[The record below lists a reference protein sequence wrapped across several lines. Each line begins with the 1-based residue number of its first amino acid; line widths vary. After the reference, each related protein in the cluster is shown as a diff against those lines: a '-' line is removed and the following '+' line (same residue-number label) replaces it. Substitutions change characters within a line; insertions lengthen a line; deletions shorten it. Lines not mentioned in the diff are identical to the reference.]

1 MTEQEQQ
8 LKKYI
13 SGMSKYILE
22 NISDENNQLI
32 INDSETLLN
41 IRNFVNGSVR
51 SLESLEKHLKERG
64 ANLNNSYYYMNLY
77 NKLEQ
82 VYSKVKDGLAG
93 KVVRLD
99 SEFSI
104 YCRYKILE

>member
-1 MTEQEQQ
+1 MTDQEQQ

-13 SGMSKYILE
+13 RGMSKYILD

-32 INDSETLLN
+32 INDGETLLN

-64 ANLNNSYYYMNLY
+64 ADLTNNYYYMSLY

-93 KVVRLD
+93 NVVRLD
-99 SEFSI
+99 SNFSI
-104 YCRYKILE
+104 YRRYRIVE